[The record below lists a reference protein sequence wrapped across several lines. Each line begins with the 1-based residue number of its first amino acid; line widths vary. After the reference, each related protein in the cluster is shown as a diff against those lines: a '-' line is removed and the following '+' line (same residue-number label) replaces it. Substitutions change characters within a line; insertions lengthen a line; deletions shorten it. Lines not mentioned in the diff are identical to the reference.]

1 MRNCLRDLRKARGLN
16 QVELAEAIE
25 VSRQT
30 IIAMEADKYDP
41 SLPMAYRLAAY
52 FDVPVEELF
61 FNSWRKVEGASP
73 SSVPPVLRPAA
84 RSAHRRR

>member
-1 MRNCLRDLRKARGLN
+1 MKNRLRELRTARGLS

-52 FDVPVEELF
+52 FDVAVEALF
-61 FNSWRKVEGASP
+61 FNPWRE
-73 SSVPPVLRPAA
+73 LD
-84 RSAHRRR
+84 